1 MLTEPRPV
9 VIADG
14 SRQRLG
20 LKCAKCG
27 QTLVGVVETFTTNGF
42 IIRKRRCTNPKCMH
56 MNITNER
63 VVHAHEVRSY
73 NRKLFS
79 E

>member
-1 MLTEPRPV
+1 MPEPRPV

-27 QTLVGVVETFTTNGF
+27 EPLVGVVQTFTTNGF
-42 IIRKRRCTNPKCMH
+42 ITRKRKCANPTCQYI
-56 MNITNER
+56 NITDER
-63 VVHAHEVRSY
+63 VVNAHEVRSH

-79 E
+79 G

>member
-1 MLTEPRPV
+1 MTEPRPV

-27 QTLVGVVETFTTNGF
+27 ETLVGVVETFSTNGF
-42 IIRKRRCTNPKCMH
+42 ITRKRKCTNPKCGFL
-56 MNITNER
+56 NITDER

-73 NRKLFS
+73 NRKLLS